1 MNFKKIALG
10 ISVAFSSML
19 ASADVLY
26 WQVESPDNGATFTAA
41 TLNVA
46 ESRNGNS
53 IHSWAPVSPLDADG
67 EGRGTFTDL
76 MQSDI
81 STYADPS
88 YYFFVELANYTG
100 ESLNGG
106 RAYTYSYNELVS
118 AGYIASDSFGVQRAS
133 ANASAGNMGAATP
146 EPTSGMLLLIG
157 GSLLALRRRRRQ
169 A

>member
-1 MNFKKIALG
+1 MNFAKFLSAVAIA
-10 ISVAFSSML
+10 SCVSL

-26 WQVESPDNGATFTAA
+26 WQVEAPDDNATFTRA

-46 ESRNGNS
+46 ESANGPS
-53 IHSWAPVSPLDADG
+53 IAVIGSANPADG
-67 EGRGTFTDL
+67 SPGTFTDL
-76 MQSDI
+76 VASDLG
-81 STYADPS
+81 SYNSSS

-100 ESLNGG
+100 DSLNNG

-118 AGYIASDSFGVQRAS
+118 AGYIASDTWGVQQAIES
-133 ANASAGNMGAATP
+133 ASAGNMGAPTP